1 MIRKD
6 VMKLAE
12 SLHEKTSIDTDHIY
26 YWLMEV
32 GRSKGIHPKKL
43 DLISG
48 DGIVFVRNERDY
60 NCLEC
65 ADRIF
70 RRGRFARAFCGSSE
84 GADYWENRIL
94 ARQEAWMD

>member
-1 MIRKD
+1 MVRGD

-12 SLHEKTSIDTDHIY
+12 SLHKKTSLNAEHIY
-26 YWLMEV
+26 DWLMEV
-32 GRSKGIHPKKL
+32 GKDKGINPTKL

-70 RRGRFARAFCGSSE
+70 RRGRFARAFGGDSE
-84 GADYWENRIL
+84 GAYYWENRIL